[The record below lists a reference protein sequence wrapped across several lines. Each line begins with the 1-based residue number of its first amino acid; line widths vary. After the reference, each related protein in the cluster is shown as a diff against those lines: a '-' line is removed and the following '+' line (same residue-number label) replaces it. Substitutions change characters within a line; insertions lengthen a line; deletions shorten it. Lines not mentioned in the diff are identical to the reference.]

1 MGEKYENIELIIGY
15 WKESAELNYR
25 TMLNLLKTG
34 DLSWA
39 LFMGHL
45 VIEKLLKA
53 HYVRLTGHPAIMT
66 HDLLRLSEK
75 AGLSLPPQFAE
86 WLDEIT
92 TFNIN
97 TRYDSYK
104 QDFYRLCTK
113 EFTDKWIKRIEEIRV
128 WLTQQL

>member
-1 MGEKYENIELIIGY
+1 
-15 WKESAELNYR
+15 
-25 TMLNLLKTG
+25 
-34 DLSWA
+34 
-39 LFMGHL
+39 MGHL

-66 HDLLRLSEK
+66 HDLLKLSDK

-104 QDFYRLCTK
+104 QDFYRLCTN

-128 WLTQQL
+128 WLIQQ